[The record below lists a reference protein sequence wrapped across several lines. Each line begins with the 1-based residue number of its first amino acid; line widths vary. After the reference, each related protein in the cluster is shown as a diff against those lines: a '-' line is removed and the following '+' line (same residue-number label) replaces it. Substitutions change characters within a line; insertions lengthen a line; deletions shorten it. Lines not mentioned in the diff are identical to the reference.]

1 MTMIL
6 QSNQSTRTVN
16 TKNPKSNLRLVPN
29 PFCRQHTVCSVAGSE
44 RIRWSSLER
53 IRMRHQTG
61 RPDTSGLKA
70 FTIPDLLPLN
80 STVAVNHSVSS
91 YLSANTA
98 DGSGSKGKQLP
109 LTEIMSL

>member
-29 PFCRQHTVCSVAGSE
+29 PFRRQHTVCSVDGSE
-44 RIRWSSLER
+44 RISWSSLER

-70 FTIPDLLPLN
+70 FTIPDLLPQTPRL
-80 STVAVNHSVSS
+80 
-91 YLSANTA
+91 
-98 DGSGSKGKQLP
+98 QLTIQSHP
-109 LTEIMSL
+109 T